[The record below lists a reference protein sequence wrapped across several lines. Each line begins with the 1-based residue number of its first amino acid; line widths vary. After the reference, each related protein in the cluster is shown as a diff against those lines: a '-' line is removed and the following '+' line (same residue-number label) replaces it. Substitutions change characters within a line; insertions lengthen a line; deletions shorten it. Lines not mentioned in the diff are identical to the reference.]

1 MLFQVVRYILTIILF
16 SLMAVKP
23 FYLYAQTESAATDLS
38 KELAIDECVE
48 IALKNH
54 PTLKA
59 AEASVDASRS
69 HVWEGRSAY
78 FPQVNITTGYSENYS
93 TSTTLKKDTE
103 TKAYATTLSVTQ
115 KIYDFERTGSAVDSA
130 KANRNA
136 TEKEFDKVKTDIIV
150 KVKES
155 YYSLLQ
161 AQRMVGVNE
170 VIVNQAKAHLKRAK
184 AFFEVGTR
192 PKFDVTQA
200 EVELNNANLNLQ
212 KARHSFSIAKI
223 TLSNSMGLPADK
235 DIKIKD
241 VLFTERLYPVID
253 DAVKEAV
260 DARPDIKQ
268 INAKIDGARAGVR
281 GAIAGFLPTISAN
294 GSYTW
299 QDGDFIIK
307 DSPIVGTDTKTP
319 QENYWGWGITA
330 TLPLFEGF
338 LTTAKVSTARANLR
352 NLEYQKDNL
361 FQNIRIE
368 VQQAYLNLEDAK
380 TRVSVMESGV
390 QKAKEN
396 FAIAEGRYN
405 AGVSSLIEVTDA
417 QAALIRAET
426 DYTQAFYDY
435 HTAAARLDKAL
446 GR

>member
-1 MLFQVVRYILTIILF
+1 MLFQIVRYILIIILF
-16 SLMAVKP
+16 SMMVTKP
-23 FYLYAQTESAATDLS
+23 FYLYAQTPSVDADLS
-38 KELAIDECVE
+38 KELTIDECVE

-59 AEASVDASRS
+59 TEASVEASS
-69 HVWEGRSAY
+69 SQVWEGRSAY

-130 KANRNA
+130 KANRDA
-136 TEKEFDKVKTDIIV
+136 TEKEFDKVKTDIIL

-155 YYSLLQ
+155 YFGLLQ
-161 AQRMVGVNE
+161 SHRMVGVNE
-170 VIVNQAKAHLKRAK
+170 VVVNQAKAHLKRAK

-212 KARHSFSIAKI
+212 NARHSFSIARI
-223 TLSNSMGLPADK
+223 TLSNSMGLPPDRE
-235 DIKIKD
+235 IKIKE
-241 VLFTERLYPVID
+241 VIFTEKLYPVID
-253 DAVKEAV
+253 DAVKEAIDV
-260 DARPDIKQ
+260 RPDVKQ
-268 INAKIDGARAGVR
+268 MNAKIDGARAGVR
-281 GAIAGFLPTISAN
+281 GAIAGFLPIISAN

-307 DSPIVGTDTKTP
+307 DSPVVGTDTKTP
-319 QENYWGWGITA
+319 QENYWGWGVTV

-338 LTTAKVSTARANLR
+338 LTTAKVSTARSNLR
-352 NLEYQKDNL
+352 NFEYQKENL
-361 FQNIRIE
+361 LQNVRLE
-368 VQQAYLNLEDAK
+368 VQQVYLNLEDAK
-380 TRVSVMESGV
+380 TRISVMESSL

-417 QAALIRAET
+417 QTALTRAET

-435 HTAAARLDKAL
+435 HVASARLDKAL

>member
-1 MLFQVVRYILTIILF
+1 MLFQVIRYILIILLF
-16 SLMAVKP
+16 SMMVTKP
-23 FYLYAQTESAATDLS
+23 FSLYAQTLSANADLS

-59 AEASVDASRS
+59 AEASFDASRS
-69 HVWEGRSAY
+69 QVWEGRSAY

-103 TKAYATTLSVTQ
+103 TKAYATTLSVNQ

-130 KANRNA
+130 KANREA
-136 TEKEFDKVKTDIIV
+136 TEKEFDKARNDIIL

-155 YYSLLQ
+155 YFILLQ
-161 AQRMVGVNE
+161 SKKMIGVSE
-170 VIVNQAKAHLKRAK
+170 VILNQAKAHLKRAK

-212 KARHSFSIAKI
+212 KARHSFSIARI
-223 TLSNSMGLPADK
+223 TLSNSMGLPPDRE
-235 DIKIKD
+235 IKIKD

-253 DAVKEAV
+253 DAVKEAI

-268 INAKIDGARAGVR
+268 INAKIDGGRAGVR
-281 GAIAGFLPTISAN
+281 GAIAGFLPIISAN

-319 QENYWGWGITA
+319 QENYWGWGVTV

-352 NLEYQKDNL
+352 NLEYQKENL
-361 FQNIRIE
+361 QQNVRLE

-380 TRVSVMESGV
+380 TRISVMESSL

-417 QAALIRAET
+417 QTALTTAET
-426 DYTQAFYDY
+426 EYTQAFYDY
-435 HTAAARLDKAL
+435 HVVAARLDKAL

>member
-1 MLFQVVRYILTIILF
+1 MVRRCMKYALAIISIIFLFTQHTLAEEKGIDV
-16 SLMAVKP
+16 
-23 FYLYAQTESAATDLS
+23 DLS
-38 KELAIDECVE
+38 KELIIDVCVD

-59 AEASVDASRS
+59 ADASLDASRS
-69 HVWEGRSAY
+69 QVWEGRSAY
-78 FPQVNITTGYSENYS
+78 FPQVNLSTGYSENYS
-93 TSTTLKKDTE
+93 TSTTLRKDTVTE
-103 TKAYATTLSVTQ
+103 AFSTTLSVNQ
-115 KIYDFERTGSAVDSA
+115 KIYDFERTGSAVDAA
-130 KANRNA
+130 KANRDS
-136 TEKEFDKVKTDIIV
+136 TEKEFDKVKTDIIL

-155 YYSLLQ
+155 YFGLLQ

-212 KARHSFSIAKI
+212 KAQHALQIAKI
-223 TLSNSMGLPADK
+223 TLSNSMGLPPNL

-241 VLFTERLYPVID
+241 VTYSEKLYPSIE
-253 DAVKEAV
+253 DAIAESFKSRPEIRQI
-260 DARPDIKQ
+260 DAR
-268 INAKIDGARAGVR
+268 IDGARAGVR
-281 GAIAGFLPTISAN
+281 GAIAGFLPIISAN

-299 QDGDFIIK
+299 QDGDAITK
-307 DSPIVGTDTKTP
+307 DYPVVGTDTKTP
-319 QENYWGWGITA
+319 LENYWGWGITA
-330 TLPLFEGF
+330 TLPIFEGF
-338 LTTAKVSTARANLR
+338 LTTAKVSTARANLMSLR
-352 NLEYQKDNL
+352 YQKDNL
-361 FQNIRIE
+361 QQNVGLE
-368 VQQAYLNLEDAK
+368 VQQAYLNLDDAK
-380 TRVSVMESGV
+380 KRISVMESNL

-417 QAALIRAET
+417 QTALTTAEK

-435 HTAAARLDKAL
+435 HIAAARLDKAL

>member
-1 MLFQVVRYILTIILF
+1 MLFIVVRYILIIILF
-16 SLMAVKP
+16 SMMVTKP
-23 FYLYAQTESAATDLS
+23 FYLYAQTLSTNADLS

-59 AEASVDASRS
+59 TEASVEASRS
-69 HVWEGRSAY
+69 QVWEGRSAY

-103 TKAYATTLSVTQ
+103 TKAYATTLSVNQ

-130 KANRNA
+130 KANRDS
-136 TEKEFDKVKTDIIV
+136 TEKEFDKVKTDIIL

-155 YYSLLQ
+155 YFGLLQ

-200 EVELNNANLNLQ
+200 EVELNNANLNFQ

-223 TLSNSMGLPADK
+223 TLSNSMGLPPDREM
-235 DIKIKD
+235 KIKD

-253 DAVKEAV
+253 DAVKEAI
-260 DARPDIKQ
+260 DARPDVKQ
-268 INAKIDGARAGVR
+268 INAKIDGGRAGVR
-281 GAIAGFLPTISAN
+281 GAIAGFLPIISAN

-319 QENYWGWGITA
+319 QENYWGWGITV

-352 NLEYQKDNL
+352 NLEYQKENL
-361 FQNIRIE
+361 QQNVRLE
-368 VQQAYLNLEDAK
+368 VQQVYLNLEDAK
-380 TRVSVMESGV
+380 TRISVMESGV

-417 QAALIRAET
+417 QTALIRAET